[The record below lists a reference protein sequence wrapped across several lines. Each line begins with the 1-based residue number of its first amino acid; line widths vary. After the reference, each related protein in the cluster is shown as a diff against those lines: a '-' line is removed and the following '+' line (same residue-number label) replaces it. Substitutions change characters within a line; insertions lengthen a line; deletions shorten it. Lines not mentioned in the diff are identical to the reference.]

1 MNLAR
6 LIPKPSM
13 VKFGA
18 GDEAMLT
25 PFGKSLRKLRLD
37 RGLLLKDMAD
47 LLDVSPS
54 FLSAVEAGRKAIPPR
69 IIEEIANGYKLNAIE
84 VDDLRRAAFAS
95 TREMTIRFSENSTVA
110 DREAAAL
117 LARTFENGVS
127 EDFLAGLKDLL
138 DRKR

>member
-1 MNLAR
+1 
-6 LIPKPSM
+6 
-13 VKFGA
+13 
-18 GDEAMLT
+18 MLT

-54 FLSAVEAGRKAIPPR
+54 FLSAVEAGRKAIPAR
-69 IIEEIANGYKLNAIE
+69 IIDEIGHGYSLNSAEI
-84 VDDLRRAAFAS
+84 DDLRRAALAS
-95 TREMTIRFSENSTVA
+95 TKEMTIRFNGSSTDA

-127 EDFLAGLKDLL
+127 DDFLAGLKDLL

>member
-1 MNLAR
+1 MNPQG
-6 LIPKPSM
+6 LINEPTL
-13 VKFGA
+13 VHFGD
-18 GDEAMLT
+18 GDDAMLT

-54 FLSAVEAGRKAIPPR
+54 FLSAVESGKKAIPAR
-69 IIEEIANGYKLNAIE
+69 IVDEIAEAYNLTASEIN
-84 VDDLRRAAFAS
+84 DLRGSAAAS
-95 TREMTIRFSENSTVA
+95 IKEVTIKFSGSSNNA

-127 EDFLAGLKDLL
+127 DDFLAGLKDLL